1 MIKDPSDVPPENEDF
16 MQRLWAYLTVKQL
29 LERQVLLQ
37 GQEKEDEEKEALKL
51 SLKYQFV
58 TPLTSMVVTK
68 PQKDEVEVADKP
80 KEGGEDPRPPACLL
94 PSVCLVYCVGVLQSA
109 PVTSSDLQAPACSYI
124 SISERKRTVTISI
137 III

>member
-80 KEGGEDPRPPACLL
+80 KEGGEDPRPPDTSGSNINQSQRT
-94 PSVCLVYCVGVLQSA
+94 PSPEY
-109 PVTSSDLQAPACSYI
+109 
-124 SISERKRTVTISI
+124 
-137 III
+137 